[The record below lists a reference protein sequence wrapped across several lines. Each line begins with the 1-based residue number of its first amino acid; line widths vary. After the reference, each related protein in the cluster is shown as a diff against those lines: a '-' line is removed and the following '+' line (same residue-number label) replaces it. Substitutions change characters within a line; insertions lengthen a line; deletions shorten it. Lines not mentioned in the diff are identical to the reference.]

1 MPRRA
6 RSNRDRA
13 LIGWERADPP
23 GRICSASRSARPATG
38 RGRGNG
44 PGSAPSSLQ
53 LTNGLVRHQ
62 NPAVLHRQ
70 GLQACAMKVG
80 CVRGDG
86 VGDDRGLEAL
96 MKGAS
101 RGVLDAN
108 LRDGS
113 RDENG
118 IDVMCDEQVGEPCAM
133 ESVVTV
139 LVDLSLLGPW
149 RQLVDDGHA
158 IALPID

>member
-1 MPRRA
+1 
-6 RSNRDRA
+6 
-13 LIGWERADPP
+13 
-23 GRICSASRSARPATG
+23 
-38 RGRGNG
+38 
-44 PGSAPSSLQ
+44 
-53 LTNGLVRHQ
+53 
-62 NPAVLHRQ
+62 
-70 GLQACAMKVG
+70 MKVG

-96 MKGAS
+96 VKSAS

-118 IDVMCDEQVGEPCAM
+118 VDVMCDQQVSEPCAM

-139 LVDLSLLGPW
+139 LVDLSLLGPR

-158 IALPID
+158 IALPLDVAICAHEARPAAAHGRRNRG